1 MKCDKNNL
9 GHGCIELASRC
20 VRFNN
25 VDISNYW
32 FSFRMFYVDGG
43 TVDAGWLYDSR
54 GPTGRDS
61 YAVRPVVEI
70 DLSKANVGATGD
82 GSSGNA
88 YSITAK

>member
-20 VRFNN
+20 VNLNSNNANFNMFN
-25 VDISNYW
+25 VS
-32 FSFRMFYVDGG
+32 GG
-43 TVDAGWLYDSR
+43 TVNANNLYNSNDNDWS
-54 GPTGRDS
+54 TS

-82 GSSGNA
+82 GGSDTP